1 MPSRPSISS
10 QQTGT
15 NTPGRELTRKL
26 KQVLWPSDT
35 LRPVNIWEVL
45 DGAQNDRVFD
55 LVSRCYLE
63 KCCLFAGDLSPQLE
77 RAAPH
82 LVELSPRDSITD
94 EILESG
100 WGQAWGIFVQS
111 DASLQA
117 LRKHLRTF
125 LRVKDETGRYLL
137 FRYYDPR
144 VLSIYL
150 PTCLAG
156 EVKTIFGSL
165 IIRFFVETGD
175 AASITAYEVGQN
187 GQLETRLIRL

>member
-1 MPSRPSISS
+1 MNTSR
-10 QQTGT
+10 
-15 NTPGRELTRKL
+15 RELARKL
-26 KQVLWPSDT
+26 KHVLWPSDS
-35 LRPVNIWEVL
+35 LRPVNVWGIL
-45 DGAQNDRVFD
+45 DGAQNETVFD

-82 LVELSPRDSITD
+82 MVQLSPQDSITD
-94 EILESG
+94 EVLGHG
-100 WGQAWGIFVQS
+100 WGQAWGIFLQS
-111 DASLQA
+111 DAPLRT

-150 PTCLAG
+150 PTCLPG
-156 EVKTIFGSL
+156 ELQTIFGPVVNRIFLES
-165 IIRFFVETGD
+165 GD
-175 AASITAYEVGQN
+175 AASIEAYELDQN
-187 GQLETRLIRL
+187 GLLGTRVFRL